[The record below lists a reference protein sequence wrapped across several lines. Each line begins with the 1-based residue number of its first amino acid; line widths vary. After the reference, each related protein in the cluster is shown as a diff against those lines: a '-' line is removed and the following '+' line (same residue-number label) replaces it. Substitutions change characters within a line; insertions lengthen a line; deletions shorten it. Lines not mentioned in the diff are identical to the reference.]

1 MVGCS
6 MSRSSRGLNTSHD
19 WLGDSRKVGA
29 GAITQDPSEHMDSM
43 SLTEFTRLLHSDEDF
58 RPWQVIRSQS
68 PASSEAECSIS
79 VSPAPPL
86 SSAGSGSEEPQMRL
100 EMRDESI
107 LLRSRTRASL

>member
-43 SLTEFTRLLHSDEDF
+43 SLTEFTRLLHSDEDSVMIKDSDNHNELVELMDTAF
-58 RPWQVIRSQS
+58 VVGSNGLLWVCVLLQYNTLMKRSGHK
-68 PASSEAECSIS
+68 
-79 VSPAPPL
+79 L
-86 SSAGSGSEEPQMRL
+86 
-100 EMRDESI
+100 
-107 LLRSRTRASL
+107 